1 MGLLGKRSTGG
12 MAMAEYL
19 ESIESGTYT
28 TSTEW
33 WGPGDFIDWS

>member
-1 MGLLGKRSTGG
+1 

-28 TSTEW
+28 ASTEG
-33 WGPGDFIDWS
+33 WGTGDAIYWS